1 MSELTPE
8 DQKKQEL
15 YRDARFTDQYD
26 QIWQSVGKCVFCDLN
41 EKYIVYEEN
50 GVVLTISLYAYIDGH
65 CMIIPRRHIK
75 SSKELTAAEWETV
88 RKLQYIAKKLI
99 KNTYDV
105 KGMQFVQ
112 KDGAEAQSTVEHHL
126 HFHCIPFDAPDLLEW
141 NYRKLRY
148 TPLENAEKYRRA
160 RKKIIT
166 ASSKFDKRYNQPT
179 TLAIC
184 CDVLIVNNDKEILFQ
199 ERADDY
205 KLSPDYITP
214 IGGGVDSWE
223 TSLEAELIREIKEET
238 GIVVKEEDL
247 QLVSSKID
255 GIKRIARSSQLKA
268 TYTLQERNIRNTY
281 LITDFDKNTNLTPGD
296 DAKDFIWVPLS
307 DIAAHPRI
315 SESTKE
321 IIGKLHL

>member
-1 MSELTPE
+1 MHKLTPE

-41 EKYIVYEEN
+41 EKYVVYEEN

-75 SSKELTAAEWETV
+75 SSKELTPSEWKTV

-99 KNTYDV
+99 KDTHGV

-126 HFHCIPFDAPDLLEW
+126 HFHCIPFDAPDLLAW
-141 NYRKLRY
+141 NYRKLQY
-148 TPLENAEKYRRA
+148 TPLENAEKYRAA

-166 ASSKFDKRYNQPT
+166 TGTKFDKKYNQSNSPS
-179 TLAIC
+179 IC
-184 CDVLIVNNDKEILFQ
+184 CDVLIVSNDKEVLFL
-199 ERADDY
+199 ERADDC

-214 IGGGVDSWE
+214 IGGIVDSLD
-223 TSLEAELIREIKEET
+223 TSLEDELIREIKEEA
-238 GIVVKEEDL
+238 GIVVGKEDL
-247 QLVSSKID
+247 HLVSSKID
-255 GIKRIARSSQLKA
+255 GIKRVVKSPQLKA
-268 TYTLQERNIRNTY
+268 TYTLQERHIRITY
-281 LITDFDKNTNLTPGD
+281 FVKDFDKSAKLTPGD
-296 DAKDFIWVPLS
+296 DAKSFVWVPLS

-321 IIGKLHL
+321 IIRKLDL

>member
-1 MSELTPE
+1 MSKLTPE

-15 YRDARFTDQYD
+15 YRDARFTNQYD

-41 EKYIVYEEN
+41 ERYVVYEEN
-50 GVVLTISLYAYIDGH
+50 GIVLTVSLYAYIDGH

-75 SSKELTAAEWETV
+75 SSKGLTAAEWETV

-99 KNTYDV
+99 KNTHGA

-141 NYRKLRY
+141 NYRRLRY
-148 TPLENAEKYRRA
+148 TPLENAVMYRKA

-166 ASSKFDKRYNQPT
+166 TSSRFDKKYNQSNALP
-179 TLAIC
+179 IC
-184 CDVLIVNNDKEILFQ
+184 CDVLIVNKDKEILFQ
-199 ERADDY
+199 ERADGY

-214 IGGGVDSWE
+214 IGGRVDSLE
-223 TSLEAELIREIKEET
+223 TSLEAELIREIKEEA
-238 GIVVKEEDL
+238 GIIVKEDDL
-247 QLVSSKID
+247 HLISSKLD
-255 GIKRIARSSQLKA
+255 GIKRVVTSSQLKA
-268 TYTLQERNIRNTY
+268 TYTLQERHLRNTY
-281 LITDFDKNTNLTPGD
+281 LIKDFDKSVQLTPGD
-296 DAKDFIWVPLS
+296 DAKDFIWVPLNEVV
-307 DIAAHPRI
+307 AHPRI

-321 IIGKLHL
+321 IIGKLDL

>member
-1 MSELTPE
+1 MPHLTPE

-41 EKYIVYEEN
+41 EKYVVYEEN
-50 GVVLTISLYAYIDGH
+50 GIVLTISLYAYIDGH

-75 SSKELTAAEWETV
+75 SSKDLTAREWETI
-88 RKLQYIAKKLI
+88 RKLKYIAKKLI
-99 KNTYDV
+99 KDTHGI

-141 NYRKLRY
+141 NYRKLQY
-148 TPLENAEKYRRA
+148 TPLENAQKYRTA

-166 ASSKFDKRYNQPT
+166 TGTKFDTKYNQPSS
-179 TLAIC
+179 LPLC
-184 CDVLIVNNDKEILFQ
+184 CDVLIVNDAKEILFQ
-199 ERADDY
+199 ERADEY

-214 IGGGVDSWE
+214 IGGGVDSIDTPLE
-223 TSLEAELIREIKEET
+223 TELVREIKEEA
-238 GIVVKEEDL
+238 GIIIKEEDL
-247 QLVSSKID
+247 RLVSSKID
-255 GIKRIARSSQLKA
+255 GVKRTVKSSQLKA
-268 TYTLQERNIRNTY
+268 TYTIQDKHIRNTY
-281 LITDFDKNTNLTPGD
+281 IIEGFDKNTKLTPGD
-296 DAKDFIWVPLS
+296 DAKGFVWVPVR

-321 IIGKLHL
+321 IIGKLEL